1 MKEKTYKTKN
11 LDYIIESDYSWESV
25 TNKSYKSHS
34 YGTHEK
40 RVALGEYISM
50 MLSPEY
56 RQHERHVFMAA
67 KRELENI
74 EKTVTKTGTCPGTG
88 KQITHTASVNEP
100 HYMSRLSE
108 SYWSM

>member
-1 MKEKTYKTKN
+1 MKEKTYKTRN
-11 LDYIIESDYSWESV
+11 LDYIIERDYSWESI

-56 RQHERHVFMAA
+56 RNTQRNVFMAA
-67 KRELENI
+67 KRELEAIDASINI
-74 EKTVTKTGTCPGTG
+74 V
-88 KQITHTASVNEP
+88 
-100 HYMSRLSE
+100 
-108 SYWSM
+108 W